1 MAQLQ
6 SDHSPANKEF
16 SMNDEGKR
24 KREESR
30 RVFSE
35 AASIY
40 DRIGPPI
47 FSHFGR
53 RLVDVSEMP
62 LGANVLDVASGRGAV
77 LFPAAAKVG
86 TGGRVIGIDFTA
98 AMVSETAKD
107 IESRK
112 LANAEIRQMDA
123 EQMEFDDAVFDY
135 VTCGFA
141 IWMFAEPARVLQEFY
156 RVLRP
161 GGQLALSTWAAD
173 NPSQTWCHEVL
184 RPFVPAPPP
193 KLLATKDDLKF
204 DTPLQL
210 ETVLRQSGFAD
221 IQIAVEEK
229 EFVYHS
235 EEQYWSSLWSSGLRR
250 QLDKMTTNILK
261 QAKSEVI
268 RKFQTFRQPDGFHKL
283 NRALFAFAKKLP
295 M

>member
-1 MAQLQ
+1 MT
-6 SDHSPANKEF
+6 
-16 SMNDEGKR
+16 DEGSR

-35 AASIY
+35 AASTY

-47 FSHFGR
+47 FSHFGQ
-53 RLVDVSEMP
+53 RLVDVAEIP
-62 LGANVLDVASGRGAV
+62 LGAKVLDVASGRGAV
-77 LFPAAAKVG
+77 LFAVAGKIG
-86 TGGRVIGIDFTA
+86 STGRVVGIDFTA
-98 AMVSETAKD
+98 AMVSETGKD

-112 LANAEIRQMDA
+112 IANAEIHQMDA
-123 EQMEFDDAVFDY
+123 EQMEFDDAAFDH

-161 GGQLALSTWAAD
+161 GGKLALSTWAAD

-184 RPFVPAPPP
+184 RPFVPAPAS
-193 KLLATKDDLKF
+193 KQLATKDDLKF
-204 DTPLQL
+204 DSPLQL
-210 ETVLRQSGFAD
+210 ETALRQSGFAD

-229 EFVYHS
+229 EFVYRS

-250 QLDKMTTNILK
+250 QLEKMTADSLE
-261 QAKSEVI
+261 QAKSEVM
-268 RKFQTFRQPDGFHKL
+268 RKFQAFKQSDGFHKL
-283 NRALFAFAKKLP
+283 NRALFAFGTKPA
-295 M
+295 

>member
-1 MAQLQ
+1 MT
-6 SDHSPANKEF
+6 
-16 SMNDEGKR
+16 DEGKR

-47 FSHFGR
+47 FSHFGQ

-62 LGANVLDVASGRGAV
+62 LGANVLDIASGRGAV
-77 LFPAAAKVG
+77 LFAAAAKVG
-86 TGGRVIGIDFTA
+86 SSGRVMGIDFTA

-123 EQMEFDDAVFDY
+123 EQMEFDDAAFDY

-161 GGQLALSTWAAD
+161 GGQVALSTWAAD

-184 RPFVPAPPP
+184 RPFVAASAF
-193 KLLATKDDLKF
+193 KLLATKDVRF

-221 IQIAVEEK
+221 IQITVEEM
-229 EFVYHS
+229 EFVYRS

-250 QLDKMTTNILK
+250 QLDKMTADLLE

-268 RKFQTFRQPDGFHKL
+268 RKFQGFKQPDGFHKL
-283 NRALFAFAKKLP
+283 NRALFACGRKP
-295 M
+295 TM

>member
-1 MAQLQ
+1 MT
-6 SDHSPANKEF
+6 
-16 SMNDEGKR
+16 DEGNR

-35 AASIY
+35 AATIY

-47 FSHFGR
+47 FSRFGQ

-62 LGANVLDVASGRGAV
+62 LGANVLDVAAGRGAV

-86 TGGRVIGIDFTA
+86 ASGRVMGIDFTA

-112 LANAEIRQMDA
+112 IANAEIRQMDA
-123 EQMEFDDAVFDY
+123 EQLEFDDAAFDY

-141 IWMFAEPARVLQEFY
+141 VQMFAEPARVLQEFR

-161 GGQLALSTWAAD
+161 GGQVALSSWTAD
-173 NPSQTWCHEVL
+173 NPAQTWCHEVL
-184 RPFVPAPPP
+184 RPFVAASAA
-193 KLLATKDDLKF
+193 KLLATKDVRF

-221 IQIAVEEK
+221 IQITVEEM
-229 EFVYHS
+229 EFVYRS

-250 QLDKMTTNILK
+250 PLEKMTADLLA

-268 RKFQTFRQPDGFHKL
+268 RKFQDL
-283 NRALFAFAKKLP
+283 
-295 M
+295 